1 MHLFPK
7 ELDKLAISQLGFLA
21 QRRLARGV
29 KLNHSEATA
38 LIASNLQELIRDGN
52 HTVADLMALGATMLG
67 RRHVQPSVLSTLHEI
82 QVEGT
87 FPTGTY
93 LVTVHN
99 PVSSDDGDLA
109 RALYGSFLPIPEQDL
124 FPLPP
129 EEDYEV
135 ARQPG
140 AVVPV
145 KGVVELNKN
154 RKRVRVKVTSKGDRP
169 IQVGS
174 HYHFIEANPQL
185 EFDRIKAYGYRLDI
199 AAGTSV
205 RFEPGDTK
213 TVTLVDIAG
222 NRIIQGGNGIAKG
235 VVSASRRDEILAKL
249 RQAGFAHVPES
260 DADIDV
266 KDPAAIE
273 PFRMDRAAY
282 AAMFGPTTGDVV
294 RLGLTDLWVKVE
306 KDFTVYGDECKFGGG
321 KTLREGM
328 GQATGRPDART
339 LDMVITNALIV
350 DWTGIYK
357 ADIGVKDGL
366 IVGIGKA
373 GNPDVMEG
381 VTPGMVVGSCTDVIA
396 GEGKIITAGGI
407 DTHIHFICPQQ
418 VEEAI
423 ASGITTM
430 LGGGTGP
437 SAGTSATTC
446 TPGANYMRQM
456 LQACDSLPINIGIT
470 GKGNDSDPKALR
482 EQVIA
487 GACGLKLHEDWG
499 STPAAIDS
507 CLSVCDELD
516 VQCLIHTD
524 TLNESGFV
532 ESTLAAFK
540 GRTIHTYHTEG
551 AGGGHAPDIISVV
564 EHPNVLPSSTNPT
577 RPYTRNTL
585 DEHLDMLMVC
595 HHLSKNIPED
605 VAFAES
611 RIRAETIAA
620 EDVLHDLGAISMM
633 SSDSQAMGRCGEVI
647 LRTWNTAHKNKVQ
660 RGHLPEDAGT
670 GADNFRVKRYVS
682 KYTINPALAQGM
694 GHLVGSVEVG
704 KLADL
709 LVWDPAWFGTKPSL
723 VVKSG
728 LIAWAQMGDPNAS
741 IPTVQPVIA
750 RPMFAPLVPSTSV
763 LFVSQA
769 SIEHGVVQAY
779 GLRKRVEPVKG
790 CRTVGKKDMRY
801 NDAMPRMKVDPERY
815 TVEADGVV
823 CDAEPAGE
831 LPLAQ
836 AYFVY

>member
-1 MHLFPK
+1 MHLVPK
-7 ELDKLAISQLGFLA
+7 ELDKLTISTLGFLA

-29 KLNHSEATA
+29 KLNHAEAVA
-38 LIASNLQELIRDGN
+38 LIANNLQELIRDGS

-67 RRHVQPSVLSTLHEI
+67 RRHVQPSVLATLHEI

-99 PVSSDDGDLA
+99 PIGSDDGDLA
-109 RALYGSFLPIPEQDL
+109 RALYGSFLPVPSQDL
-124 FPLPP
+124 FPLPAA
-129 EEDYEV
+129 EDFALE
-135 ARQPG
+135 RKPG
-140 AVVPV
+140 AVIPV
-145 KGVVELNKN
+145 ANAEPIELN
-154 RKRVRVKVTSKGDRP
+154 RGRRRIRLKVTSLGDRP
-169 IQVGS
+169 VQVGS
-174 HYHFIEANPQL
+174 HYHFIEVNPQL
-185 EFDRIKAYGYRLDI
+185 SFDRVAAYGFRLDI
-199 AAGTSV
+199 PAGTSV

-213 TVTLVDIAG
+213 TVTLVEIAG
-222 NRIIQGGNGIAKG
+222 NRIIQGGNNLASG
-235 VVSASRRDEILAKL
+235 VVSATRAEQIVTKL
-249 RQAGFAHVPES
+249 RAAGFAHEP
-260 DADIDV
+260 APTA
-266 KDPAAIE
+266 DPAADAGLVVE
-273 PFRMDRAAY
+273 ACRMGRAAY
-282 AAMFGPTTGDVV
+282 AAMFGPTTGDRV
-294 RLGLTDLWVKVE
+294 RLGLTDLWVRVE
-306 KDFTVYGDECKFGGG
+306 RDLTVYGDECKFGGG

-328 GQATGRPDART
+328 GQASGRPGAST
-339 LDMVITNALIV
+339 LDLVVTNALVV

-357 ADIGVKDGL
+357 TDIGIKDGL

-418 VEEAI
+418 AED
-423 ASGITTM
+423 
-430 LGGGTGP
+430 
-437 SAGTSATTC
+437 AGTSATTC

-456 LQACDSLPINIGIT
+456 LQACDSLPLNVGIT

-499 STPAAIDS
+499 TTPAAIDA

-532 ESTLAAFK
+532 EGTTAAFR

-564 EHPNVLPSSTNPT
+564 EHANVLPSSTNPT

-595 HHLSKNIPED
+595 HHLSKDIPED

-660 RGHLPEDAGT
+660 RGSLPEDEGT

-682 KYTINPALAQGM
+682 KYTVNPATAQGM
-694 GHLVGSVEVG
+694 GHLVGSIEVG
-704 KLADL
+704 KLADF

-728 LIAWAQMGDPNAS
+728 LIAWSQMGDPNAS
-741 IPTVQPVIA
+741 IPTVQPIQA
-750 RPMFAPLVPSTSV
+750 RPMFAPRVPTTSV

-779 GLRKRVEPVKG
+779 GLRKRVEPVRN
-790 CRTVGKKDMRY
+790 CRNIGKKDMRY
-801 NDAMPRMKVDPERY
+801 NDSMPRMRVDPESY
-815 TVEADGVV
+815 VVEADGQV
-823 CDAEPAGE
+823 CGAEPSTE
-831 LPLAQ
+831 LPLGQ
-836 AYFVY
+836 NYFVY

>member
-1 MHLFPK
+1 
-7 ELDKLAISQLGFLA
+7 
-21 QRRLARGV
+21 
-29 KLNHSEATA
+29 
-38 LIASNLQELIRDGN
+38 
-52 HTVADLMALGATMLG
+52 ML
-67 RRHVQPSVLSTLHEI
+67 
-82 QVEGT
+82 
-87 FPTGTY
+87 
-93 LVTVHN
+93 
-99 PVSSDDGDLA
+99 
-109 RALYGSFLPIPEQDL
+109 
-124 FPLPP
+124 
-129 EEDYEV
+129 
-135 ARQPG
+135 
-140 AVVPV
+140 
-145 KGVVELNKN
+145 
-154 RKRVRVKVTSKGDRP
+154 
-169 IQVGS
+169 
-174 HYHFIEANPQL
+174 
-185 EFDRIKAYGYRLDI
+185 
-199 AAGTSV
+199 
-205 RFEPGDTK
+205 
-213 TVTLVDIAG
+213 
-222 NRIIQGGNGIAKG
+222 
-235 VVSASRRDEILAKL
+235 
-249 RQAGFAHVPES
+249 
-260 DADIDV
+260 
-266 KDPAAIE
+266 
-273 PFRMDRAAY
+273 
-282 AAMFGPTTGDVV
+282 
-294 RLGLTDLWVKVE
+294 
-306 KDFTVYGDECKFGGG
+306 
-321 KTLREGM
+321 
-328 GQATGRPDART
+328 
-339 LDMVITNALIV
+339 
-350 DWTGIYK
+350 
-357 ADIGVKDGL
+357 
-366 IVGIGKA
+366 
-373 GNPDVMEG
+373 
-381 VTPGMVVGSCTDVIA
+381 
-396 GEGKIITAGGI
+396 
-407 DTHIHFICPQQ
+407 
-418 VEEAI
+418 
-423 ASGITTM
+423 
-430 LGGGTGP
+430 P

-456 LQACDSLPINIGIT
+456 LQACDELPLNIGVT

-499 STPAAIDS
+499 TTPAAIDS
-507 CLSVCDELD
+507 CLTVCDELD

-660 RGHLPEDAGT
+660 RGFLPEDEGS

-728 LIAWAQMGDPNAS
+728 LIAWSQMVCSPLLSFYSLHPSLLYLSFRLNLTIPQGDPNAS
-741 IPTVQPVIA
+741 IPTVQPIIA

-769 SIEHGVVQAY
+769 SIEHGVVQTY
-779 GLRKRVEPVKG
+779 NLRKRVEPVKN
-790 CRTVGKKDMRY
+790 CRGVGKKDMRY
-801 NDAMPRMKVDPERY
+801 NDAMPRMRVDPERY
-815 TVEADGVV
+815 TVEADGKV
-823 CDAEPAGE
+823 CEAAPSSE
-831 LPLAQ
+831 LPLSQ

>member
-1 MHLFPK
+1 MHLVPK
-7 ELDKLAISQLGFLA
+7 ELDKLVISQLGVLA

-29 KLNHSEATA
+29 KLNHSEAVA
-38 LIASNLQELIRDGN
+38 LIANNLQELIRDGN
-52 HTVADLMALGATMLG
+52 HSVADLMSIGATMLG
-67 RRHVQPSVLSTLHEI
+67 RRHVMPSVCSTLHEI

-87 FPTGTY
+87 FPSGTY

-99 PVSSDDGDLA
+99 PISSDDGDL
-109 RALYGSFLPIPEQDL
+109 RKALYGSFLPVPDEDV
-124 FPLPP
+124 FPMAAA
-129 EEDYEV
+129 EAYE
-135 ARQPG
+135 ATKQPG
-140 AVVPV
+140 AVVTV
-145 KGVVELNKN
+145 KSKVALNEN
-154 RKRVRVKVTSKGDRP
+154 RRRIRLKVTSKGDRP

-174 HYHFIEANPQL
+174 HYHFIETNPQL
-185 EFDRIKAYGYRLDI
+185 EFDRARAYGFRLDI
-199 AAGTSV
+199 PAGTSV
-205 RFEPGDTK
+205 RFEPGDAK
-213 TVTLVDIAG
+213 TVSLVEIGGHKVIRGG
-222 NRIIQGGNGIAKG
+222 NHLATGTVDFGRVDDIIQKLQEAGYAHAPEPAG
-235 VVSASRRDEILAKL
+235 DLA
-249 RQAGFAHVPES
+249 H
-260 DADIDV
+260 IDV
-266 KDPAAIE
+266 FE
-273 PFRMDRAAY
+273 MDRAAY
-282 AAMFGPTTGDVV
+282 ATMFGPTTGDLV
-294 RLGLTDLWVKVE
+294 RLGATDLWVKVE
-306 KDFTVYGDECKFGGG
+306 KDLCVYGDECKFGGG

-328 GQATGRPDART
+328 GQATGRPDDES
-339 LDMVITNALIV
+339 LDMVVTNALIV
-350 DWTGIYK
+350 DWSGIYK
-357 ADIGVKDGL
+357 ADIGVKDGM

-373 GNPDVMEG
+373 GNPDVMDG
-381 VTPGMVVGSCTDVIA
+381 VTEGMVVGSCTDVVA

-418 VEEAI
+418 AYEAI

-437 SAGTSATTC
+437 SAGTNATTC
-446 TPGANYMRQM
+446 TPGKNYMRQM
-456 LQACDSLPINIGIT
+456 LQACDTLPLNIGIT
-470 GKGNDSDPKALR
+470 AKGNDSAPEALR
-482 EQVIA
+482 EQVTA

-507 CLSVCDELD
+507 CLTVCDEMD

-532 ESTLAAFK
+532 ESTIDAFK

-633 SSDSQAMGRCGEVI
+633 SSDSQAMGRCGEVV

-660 RGHLPEDAGT
+660 RGFLAEDEGT

-682 KYTINPALAQGM
+682 KYTVNPALAQGF

-709 LVWDPAWFGTKPSL
+709 VVWDPAWFGTKPSL
-723 VVKSG
+723 VLKSG
-728 LIAWAQMGDPNAS
+728 LIASAQMGDPNAS
-741 IPTVQPVIA
+741 IPTVQPIIA
-750 RPMFAPLVPSTSV
+750 RPMFSPMVPQSHI
-763 LFVSQA
+763 LFVSEA
-769 SIEHGVVQAY
+769 SLTSGAIASY
-779 GLRKRVEPVKG
+779 NLRSRVEAVRG

-801 NDAMPRMKVDPERY
+801 NDRMPKMRVDPESY
-815 TVEADGVV
+815 TVEADGEV
-823 CDAEPAGE
+823 CEAEPSTE
-831 LPLAQ
+831 LPLTQ
-836 AYFVY
+836 AFYVY